1 MNTYIKTIILWT
13 INSFD
18 RRIWSRKLLP
28 ARIGN
33 WNLQSLQFSIKLTL
47 KKHKQFSVV
56 YFEINQTT
64 IFIQSFFWKKRKSL
78 KDILSIKKEQLFAN
92 VLQNMCSLKF
102 CSIHRKT
109 PVLESLFNKVASFQ
123 EEGKKRLNADVF
135 LCCKIFYDTFFTE
148 HLRWLLHIKNREQT
162 WMSIHCCL
170 TISSF
175 KIEDR
180 NSLIWTTNSCI
191 HTCII

>member
-135 LCCKIFYDTFFTE
+135 LTMLQNILW
-148 HLRWLLHIKNREQT
+148 HLLYRTPPVAAPHKKSRTNLNVHTLLPHNLQFQNRRSQ
-162 WMSIHCCL
+162 
-170 TISSF
+170 
-175 KIEDR
+175 
-180 NSLIWTTNSCI
+180 
-191 HTCII
+191 

>member
-64 IFIQSFFWKKRKSL
+64 IFIQSFCWKKRKSL

-102 CSIHRKT
+102 RSIHRKS
-109 PVLESLFNKVASFQ
+109 PVLESLFNKVAGLQ
-123 EEGKKRLNADVF
+123 EEGKKDLTQMF
-135 LCCKIFYDTFFTE
+135 SWLCCKIFYDTFLYRTPLVAAPHKE
-148 HLRWLLHIKNREQT
+148 LRTNLNVHTLLPHNLQFQNRRSQ
-162 WMSIHCCL
+162 
-170 TISSF
+170 
-175 KIEDR
+175 
-180 NSLIWTTNSCI
+180 
-191 HTCII
+191 